1 MKSTKIIYIMFFMQ
15 SDWNPSTDKLHL
27 LSGISWNSS
36 VCIEVGMRYWSTHL
50 DCITKARRTAQEG
63 KMQNWYKNLLGISDQ
78 SYDSIK
84 SIKFENTNK
93 TWANVT
99 ILGIF
104 QPSFWSYNVNYTL
117 MIWICKN
124 LSMKLTTHFLVCYNA
139 ALAWIFQ
146 IFKFCGCSI

>member
-1 MKSTKIIYIMFFMQ
+1 MIQYIFFMQ
-15 SDWNPSTDKLHL
+15 SDWNQSTDKLHL
-27 LSGISWNSS
+27 LSGISCNSS
-36 VCIEVGMRYWSTHL
+36 VCIEVGIGCTGSHYWSGHL
-50 DCITKARRTAQEG
+50 DCITTAQRTAQEG
-63 KMQNWYKNLLGISDQ
+63 KMWNWYKNLLGISDQ
-78 SYDSIK
+78 SYDSINGN
-84 SIKFENTNK
+84 KFESTNK

-117 MIWICKN
+117 MIWIGKN